1 MNARYATTL
10 GVLRDLT
17 AKTADLSQQAA
28 KAAQFASE
36 SSEQCLTAAK
46 QAAAVPV
53 IAAAKAAVDTAKAAA
68 YSTMCLQA
76 SIQMVSKMSME
87 VACANFHSL
96 DQRVAKWLLIRH
108 DHHRSDPI
116 RVTHQSIADSLGV
129 RREAITLILRKMR
142 GLSFSRGAIKVVD
155 REMLEHSTCEC
166 YAAQRQVHAFQ
177 MPLSMFEVP

>member
-1 MNARYATTL
+1 
-10 GVLRDLT
+10 
-17 AKTADLSQQAA
+17 
-28 KAAQFASE
+28 
-36 SSEQCLTAAK
+36 
-46 QAAAVPV
+46 
-53 IAAAKAAVDTAKAAA
+53 
-68 YSTMCLQA
+68 
-76 SIQMVSKMSME
+76 MVSKMSME

-96 DQRVAKWLLIRH
+96 EQRVAKWLLIRH
-108 DHHRSDPI
+108 DHHRNDPI